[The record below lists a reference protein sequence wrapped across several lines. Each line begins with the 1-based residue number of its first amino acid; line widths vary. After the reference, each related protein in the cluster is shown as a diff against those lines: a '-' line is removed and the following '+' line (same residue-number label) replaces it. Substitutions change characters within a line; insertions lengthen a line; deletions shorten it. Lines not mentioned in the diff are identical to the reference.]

1 MLASGEH
8 ECMHAVPCEK
18 MDAGAACACG
28 KTFPKAQ
35 QRYFVCRHRDG
46 SEHMVGGGAEGAGR
60 CS

>member
-1 MLASGEH
+1 
-8 ECMHAVPCEK
+8 MHAVPCEK